1 MRGTFCSD
9 FPNLTPV
16 RAVRVVSEFVTQQTT
31 KRKWAVAAGLFFSHM
46 AHTHTHIHTCT
57 HTHTHTLT
65 HHRHTQVNISH
76 LQYLHTYRTHFTS
89 HTHTHTTTKISRTH
103 HRTACTSRIIDH
115 HHDDSYHGNK
125 RKTLTR
131 SSTTSSI
138 LARAPSMHCW
148 APFRTTLS
156 KVVPERGKL
165 IRTPPFSADMSCT
178 SCECGECGESGESG
192 EGVCW
197 ACG

>member
-1 MRGTFCSD
+1 M
-9 FPNLTPV
+9 
-16 RAVRVVSEFVTQQTT
+16 RVVSEFVTQQTT
-31 KRKWAVAAGLFFSHM
+31 KRKWAVAAGLFSHTW
-46 AHTHTHIHTCT
+46 HTHTHTHTYIQVHTCT
-57 HTHTHTLT
+57 HTHTHT

-76 LQYLHTYRTHFTS
+76 LPTSTYIHTELTS
-89 HTHTHTTTKISRTH
+89 PHHTHTHTLLKSQEPITARHKPH
-103 HRTACTSRIIDH
+103 HRPSPRRQLPWKQA
-115 HHDDSYHGNK
+115 
-125 RKTLTR
+125 KTLTR

-178 SCECGECGESGESG
+178 SCECGECGEGG